1 MNANSYL
8 GLTTLQTYDTISC
21 QQHCDAADLCTA
33 FNIYI
38 ERDPS
43 VKPATGCDNPSSITN
58 FKCTL
63 WGSGVT
69 AAAAVNNGQ
78 YRDNFHV
85 VITGSNGEFS
95 SLLPTF

>member
-8 GLTTLQTYDTISC
+8 GLTTFQTYNTVKC
-21 QQHCDAADLCTA
+21 QQLCDTANLCTA

-38 ERDPS
+38 ERDPC
-43 VKPATGCDNPSSITN
+43 VKPAAGCDNPSSITN

-69 AAAAVNNGQ
+69 TAAAVNNGQ
-78 YRDNFHV
+78 YRD
-85 VITGSNGEFS
+85 
-95 SLLPTF
+95 